1 MKRFTVCTVDSWGAM
16 RDEALHG
23 GAVRDE
29 ALHGSYCWPD
39 TIKADK

>member
-1 MKRFTVCTVDSWGAM
+1 MKRFTEGAV

-29 ALHGSYCWPD
+29 ALHGE
-39 TIKADK
+39 TFA